1 MLPKQE
7 NYQLARQLAVE
18 NLRQSNLADRAF
30 RSGGHY
36 REGKG
41 NGEQIGLKYLGR
53 DLSFSF
59 PAGTITASAEEP
71 ISLRE
76 EIFILHYLESASGA
90 PLTGDWISFS
100 EIPGG
105 AFYYPV
111 FAKRCQSVLV
121 KTFGQNFEKLH
132 SLIAD
137 GQAEHLGLGDV
148 GLRLWVLPRI
158 PLGLLVWRG
167 DEEFPAEGKVLFDS
181 SVKQYLPVEDI
192 VVLAETVIWK
202 LVKEKNPSPQRTQST
217 QRKEL

>member
-1 MLPKQE
+1 M
-7 NYQLARQLAVE
+7 
-18 NLRQSNLADRAF
+18 
-30 RSGGHY
+30 
-36 REGKG
+36 
-41 NGEQIGLKYLGR
+41 
-53 DLSFSF
+53 SFSF

-132 SLIAD
+132 SLIVD
-137 GQAEHLGLGDV
+137 GQAESLGLGDV

-167 DEEFPAEGKVLFDS
+167 DEEFPPEGKVLFDS

>member
-36 REGKG
+36 RGEKG
-41 NGEQIGLKYLGR
+41 SGEQIRLNYLGR
-53 DLSFSF
+53 DLFFSF
-59 PAGTITASAEEP
+59 PAGTLTPSEGET

-76 EIFILHYLESASGA
+76 EIFILHYLENASGV

-100 EIPGG
+100 EIPRG

-111 FAKRCQSVLV
+111 FAQRCQSVLV
-121 KTFGQNFEKLH
+121 KTFGQNLEKLQ
-132 SLIAD
+132 SLIAN
-137 GQAEHLGLGDV
+137 GKVEHLGLGDV
-148 GLRLWVLPRI
+148 GVRLRVLPRI

-181 SVKQYLPVEDI
+181 SVSQYLPVEDI
-192 VVLAETVIWK
+192 VVLAETVVGK
-202 LVKEKNPSPQRTQST
+202 LVKKNANSSPRTQDA
-217 QRKEL
+217 QRNGL